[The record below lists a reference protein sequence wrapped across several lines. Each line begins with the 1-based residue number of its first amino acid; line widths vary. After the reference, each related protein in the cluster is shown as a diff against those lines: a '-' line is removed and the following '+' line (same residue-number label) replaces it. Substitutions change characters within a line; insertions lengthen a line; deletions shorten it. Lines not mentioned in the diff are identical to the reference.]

1 MAVKLPC
8 IQCSAP
14 YNACRPKEAA
24 LAIFDQMADP
34 MFWLFAVMNLI
45 VFILSLTVH
54 EYAHARVAF
63 ALGDDT
69 AARLGRMTLN
79 PISHI
84 DPIGTILLPIIG
96 SAGLPVIGWAKP
108 VPVQP
113 NRLTRKLSMRTGMAL
128 VSIAGPLSN
137 LLLAF
142 TCTAAFWLVF
152 DSGLI
157 PRLGDENLLQTL
169 QGLLVRLIFANVGLA
184 IFNLLPVPPL
194 DGHRLLPRSLDWL
207 TELLARYSFIVFM
220 LLIFVLPRFLGW
232 PVQMILR
239 GLFWIFGMNLDLWVR
254 LSG

>member
-1 MAVKLPC
+1 
-8 IQCSAP
+8 
-14 YNACRPKEAA
+14 
-24 LAIFDQMADP
+24 MADP
-34 MFWLFAVMNLI
+34 MFWLYAVMNLI

-54 EYAHARVAF
+54 EYSHARVAF

-84 DPIGTILLPIIG
+84 DLIGTILLPVIG

-108 VPVQP
+108 VPVSP
-113 NRLTRKLSMRTGMAL
+113 NRLTRKLTMRTGMAL

-137 LLLAF
+137 LVLAF
-142 TCTAAFWLVF
+142 VCTAVFWLVF
-152 DSGLI
+152 DSGFI
-157 PRLGDENLLQTL
+157 PRFGDENLLQTL

-184 IFNLLPVPPL
+184 LFNMLPIPPL

-207 TELLARYSFIVFM
+207 ADLMARYSFIAF
-220 LLIFVLPRFLGW
+220 LLMIFVAPGLLAW
-232 PVQMILR
+232 PVSMILH
-239 GLFWIFGMNLDLWVR
+239 GLFRVFGMNLDLWVR